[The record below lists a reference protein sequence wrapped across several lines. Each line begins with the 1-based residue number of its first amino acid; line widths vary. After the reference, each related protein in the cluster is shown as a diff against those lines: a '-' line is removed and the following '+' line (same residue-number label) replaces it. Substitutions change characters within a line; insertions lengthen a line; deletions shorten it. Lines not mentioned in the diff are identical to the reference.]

1 MITPT
6 YCTVKQSKLLK
17 EKGFKELSEYNQWI
31 LAKDKGDDSK
41 KFICHSNDLNDY
53 IGIDEERQYNVYHCL
68 TIPEQWIV
76 VEWLRVKHNI
86 NVEANYLPNISKYR
100 WVAKPMN
107 IIPKSFKTVTEYAI
121 AVDRYYGKE
130 NFDTPQAAYSAAID
144 YVLTNLI

>member
-1 MITPT
+1 MIKST
-6 YCTVKQSKLLK
+6 YCSLEQSKLLK

-68 TIPEQWIV
+68 AIPEQWMV
-76 VEWLRVKHNI
+76 VEWLRVNHGIWIYTKKGYDWEWYIESIEHESALI
-86 NVEANYLPNISKYR
+86 TSDGL
-100 WVAKPMN
+100 
-107 IIPKSFKTVTEYAI
+107 
-121 AVDRYYGKE
+121 E
-130 NFDTPQAAYSAAID
+130 NTPQEALSTAID